1 MENENEKRR
10 RLYREY
16 LDAFNRYLEACNA
29 PFRATPKGMVTYEIT
44 SMDASELSPGDR
56 DLLEKMKREAAEKTV
71 ADARARM
78 RKEFPDMFK
87 SEQEI
92 ERGRKAFDDAK
103 KKPAFDADAFRDA
116 VREKIR
122 AEMMFAGV
130 ADLAEKIA
138 NGRERE

>member
-1 MENENEKRR
+1 MEGAMENENEKRR
-10 RLYREY
+10 RLYKEY
-16 LDAFNRYLEACNA
+16 LDAFNRYLEACGA
-29 PFRATPKGMVTYEIT
+29 PFRVTAKGLVAYEIT

-56 DLLEKMKREAAEKTV
+56 DLLEKMKR
-71 ADARARM
+71 D
-78 RKEFPDMFK
+78 
-87 SEQEI
+87 SEER
-92 ERGRKAFDDAK
+92 ERGRKELEDAK